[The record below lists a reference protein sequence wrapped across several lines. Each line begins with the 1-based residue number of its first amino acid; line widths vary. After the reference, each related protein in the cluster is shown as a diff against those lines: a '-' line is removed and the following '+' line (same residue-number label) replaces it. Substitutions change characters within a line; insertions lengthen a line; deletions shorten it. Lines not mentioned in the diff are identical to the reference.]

1 MTPVFFLAVQSAVFG
16 CTLRGAMAPSRRKRK
31 AEAVADAAAEKR
43 EKQEKQ
49 ADGVDGVEEI
59 VIEHW

>member
-43 EKQEKQ
+43 EKQ